1 MIAIDVGAFGKTLSA
16 ELTRSLGLTPEEL
29 VTLSESDT
37 DLYGSDA
44 LVVLGPDRKRLEQVL
59 TPEIRW
65 VHVLSTGVNGFPF
78 ELMDDRVLTCSRGAS
93 AIAIS
98 EFVLGAMLAFEKQ
111 LPEQWI
117 SGPELWRDAPLD
129 QLFGKKL
136 GLIGIGEI
144 GVATASR
151 ALAFGMEV
159 LAYRRTSTPSPLPG
173 VTIEVSLEKLLEQV
187 DHLVIAAPATAATN
201 HLLNAKSFGV
211 MKPGSHLVNISRGT
225 LVDQEELLNALDSGR
240 LSMATLDVTEPEP
253 LPARHPL
260 YSHPRVRI
268 SPHVSWSSPETTRR
282 SVELL
287 TENVRRYLAGEPMHG
302 LVDLT
307 AGY

>member
-1 MIAIDVGAFGKTLSA
+1 
-16 ELTRSLGLTPEEL
+16 
-29 VTLSESDT
+29 LSESDT

-65 VHVLSTGVNGFPF
+65 VHVLSTGVDGFPF

-117 SGPELWRDAPLD
+117 SGPELWRDAPLG

-173 VTIEVSLEKLLEQV
+173 VTIEFSLEKLLEQV

-253 LPARHPL
+253 LPAGHPL